1 MAKNYKETTTQA
13 AVLRTST
20 KTLSFWCNIREAPL
34 ERFAELIEGNIRIAL
49 QDFSGGKG
57 DKSKFAYFNLEISDI
72 YEIKDCMQ
80 AKKSFFAQK
89 IYGKHPETG
98 GQFNGMCKS
107 FHFALQYTEKA
118 QNGEL
123 SRNPYY
129 LCIKNGFAQA
139 APGQIAGSFYE
150 RKGTF
155 QEGVAV
161 FIRLSERDL
170 KNLLRKVT
178 DYIRVFQMLAGQHL
192 IPLGLA
198 QMENEY
204 SQRKNGY
211 NYNDSYTNPTD
222 YYSPDYYNQNGQ
234 GNPSQQSYGSVGQ
247 REMPA
252 QNTPPSMQPQ
262 GYGQAPNSNSANLQQ
277 TNVRVYKKTVTV
289 LTFPVATTEGYVAK
303 ILMDTK
309 QWVCFFDQN
318 TAEIVSQACNS
329 GKTQIKMRVTPYR
342 GGAKCLEI
350 IE

>member
-20 KTLSFWCNIREAPL
+20 KTLSFWCNIKEAPL

-98 GQFNGMCKS
+98 GQYNGMCKS

-150 RKGTF
+150 KKGTF
-155 QEGVAV
+155 QPANKKS
-161 FIRLSERDL
+161 RL
-170 KNLLRKVT
+170 N
-178 DYIRVFQMLAGQHL
+178 
-192 IPLGLA
+192 
-198 QMENEY
+198 
-204 SQRKNGY
+204 
-211 NYNDSYTNPTD
+211 
-222 YYSPDYYNQNGQ
+222 
-234 GNPSQQSYGSVGQ
+234 
-247 REMPA
+247 
-252 QNTPPSMQPQ
+252 
-262 GYGQAPNSNSANLQQ
+262 
-277 TNVRVYKKTVTV
+277 
-289 LTFPVATTEGYVAK
+289 
-303 ILMDTK
+303 
-309 QWVCFFDQN
+309 
-318 TAEIVSQACNS
+318 
-329 GKTQIKMRVTPYR
+329 
-342 GGAKCLEI
+342 
-350 IE
+350 

>member
-1 MAKNYKETTTQA
+1 M
-13 AVLRTST
+13 RTST

-139 APGQIAGSFYE
+139 APGPVI
-150 RKGTF
+150 
-155 QEGVAV
+155 
-161 FIRLSERDL
+161 
-170 KNLLRKVT
+170 LRKKRDFSGRSCCV
-178 DYIRVFQMLAGQHL
+178 YPVK
-192 IPLGLA
+192 
-198 QMENEY
+198 
-204 SQRKNGY
+204 RKR
-211 NYNDSYTNPTD
+211 SEE
-222 YYSPDYYNQNGQ
+222 S
-234 GNPSQQSYGSVGQ
+234 
-247 REMPA
+247 
-252 QNTPPSMQPQ
+252 
-262 GYGQAPNSNSANLQQ
+262 
-277 TNVRVYKKTVTV
+277 
-289 LTFPVATTEGYVAK
+289 FTES
-303 ILMDTK
+303 D
-309 QWVCFFDQN
+309 
-318 TAEIVSQACNS
+318 
-329 GKTQIKMRVTPYR
+329 
-342 GGAKCLEI
+342 
-350 IE
+350 

>member
-139 APGQIAGSFYE
+139 APGQMILMLSYE
-150 RKGTF
+150 RLAVKNALTIVIWSNGF
-155 QEGVAV
+155 QEVLPDGLFAKPRE
-161 FIRLSERDL
+161 RLTL
-170 KNLLRKVT
+170 
-178 DYIRVFQMLAGQHL
+178 
-192 IPLGLA
+192 
-198 QMENEY
+198 
-204 SQRKNGY
+204 
-211 NYNDSYTNPTD
+211 
-222 YYSPDYYNQNGQ
+222 
-234 GNPSQQSYGSVGQ
+234 
-247 REMPA
+247 
-252 QNTPPSMQPQ
+252 
-262 GYGQAPNSNSANLQQ
+262 
-277 TNVRVYKKTVTV
+277 
-289 LTFPVATTEGYVAK
+289 
-303 ILMDTK
+303 
-309 QWVCFFDQN
+309 
-318 TAEIVSQACNS
+318 
-329 GKTQIKMRVTPYR
+329 KMRNPFLYR
-342 GGAKCLEI
+342 SAD
-350 IE
+350 

>member
-211 NYNDSYTNPTD
+211 NYND
-222 YYSPDYYNQNGQ
+222 
-234 GNPSQQSYGSVGQ
+234 
-247 REMPA
+247 
-252 QNTPPSMQPQ
+252 
-262 GYGQAPNSNSANLQQ
+262 
-277 TNVRVYKKTVTV
+277 
-289 LTFPVATTEGYVAK
+289 TT
-303 ILMDTK
+303 
-309 QWVCFFDQN
+309 
-318 TAEIVSQACNS
+318 S
-329 GKTQIKMRVTPYR
+329 
-342 GGAKCLEI
+342 
-350 IE
+350 

>member
-198 QMENEY
+198 QM
-204 SQRKNGY
+204 
-211 NYNDSYTNPTD
+211 D
-222 YYSPDYYNQNGQ
+222 
-234 GNPSQQSYGSVGQ
+234 
-247 REMPA
+247 
-252 QNTPPSMQPQ
+252 
-262 GYGQAPNSNSANLQQ
+262 NL
-277 TNVRVYKKTVTV
+277 NLLVRVRR
-289 LTFPVATTEGYVAK
+289 LA
-303 ILMDTK
+303 
-309 QWVCFFDQN
+309 N
-318 TAEIVSQACNS
+318 
-329 GKTQIKMRVTPYR
+329 R
-342 GGAKCLEI
+342 
-350 IE
+350 

>member
-139 APGQIAGSFYE
+139 APEVFHEILEHVGVPVD
-150 RKGTF
+150 F

-161 FIRLSERDL
+161 FLVRR
-170 KNLLRKVT
+170 
-178 DYIRVFQMLAGQHL
+178 
-192 IPLGLA
+192 
-198 QMENEY
+198 
-204 SQRKNGY
+204 NGA
-211 NYNDSYTNPTD
+211 
-222 YYSPDYYNQNGQ
+222 
-234 GNPSQQSYGSVGQ
+234 V
-247 REMPA
+247 
-252 QNTPPSMQPQ
+252 
-262 GYGQAPNSNSANLQQ
+262 
-277 TNVRVYKKTVTV
+277 
-289 LTFPVATTEGYVAK
+289 FPV
-303 ILMDTK
+303 LPD
-309 QWVCFFDQN
+309 F
-318 TAEIVSQACNS
+318 
-329 GKTQIKMRVTPYR
+329 
-342 GGAKCLEI
+342 
-350 IE
+350 

>member
-234 GNPSQQSYGSVGQ
+234 GNPSAVLWIS
-247 REMPA
+247 RA
-252 QNTPPSMQPQ
+252 ARNTCSK
-262 GYGQAPNSNSANLQQ
+262 YTAIHA
-277 TNVRVYKKTVTV
+277 
-289 LTFPVATTEGYVAK
+289 ATRIWT
-303 ILMDTK
+303 
-309 QWVCFFDQN
+309 
-318 TAEIVSQACNS
+318 SS
-329 GKTQIKMRVTPYR
+329 
-342 GGAKCLEI
+342 
-350 IE
+350 

>member
-129 LCIKNGFAQA
+129 LCIKKWICSG
-139 APGQIAGSFYE
+139 GSWTDC
-150 RKGTF
+150 R
-155 QEGVAV
+155 
-161 FIRLSERDL
+161 II
-170 KNLLRKVT
+170 LRKKRDFSGRSCCV
-178 DYIRVFQMLAGQHL
+178 YPVK
-192 IPLGLA
+192 
-198 QMENEY
+198 
-204 SQRKNGY
+204 RKR
-211 NYNDSYTNPTD
+211 SEE
-222 YYSPDYYNQNGQ
+222 S
-234 GNPSQQSYGSVGQ
+234 
-247 REMPA
+247 
-252 QNTPPSMQPQ
+252 
-262 GYGQAPNSNSANLQQ
+262 
-277 TNVRVYKKTVTV
+277 
-289 LTFPVATTEGYVAK
+289 FTES
-303 ILMDTK
+303 D
-309 QWVCFFDQN
+309 
-318 TAEIVSQACNS
+318 
-329 GKTQIKMRVTPYR
+329 
-342 GGAKCLEI
+342 
-350 IE
+350 